1 LLRLAVGFVVAR
13 QVENRHGAAGK
24 FLFPDSNNFA
34 AYAHNVAEHNQYI
47 DESNR
52 HAWRTPLYSLL
63 LAAQYKTV
71 GESPRVSRIVNN
83 LFDVF
88 NLYLMFLLGTAL
100 FSRRTGLLAAG
111 MGAVYPFFIYFSNL
125 VLADTLGVTATLL
138 IILAGVKFLQACG
151 GLRDYGTMGLRFCSP
166 EGESLR
172 RHETCENRQSSRLG
186 NSVPQ
191 PLSSSVPTYKP
202 AYACAALVGFAL
214 ALAVMVK
221 ASFALFG
228 IFVIAFL
235 LARLWRMQRNAGD
248 NGDAFF
254 CQRKA
259 TLISIPIIC
268 LAFAAGMSPWWV
280 RNYRVFEKFVPFS
293 TMGGF
298 TLYES
303 CSEYADGGPNNG
315 KIVIPSYQDGM
326 LIKASVYLQN
336 SSRCET
342 IYIMPED
349 LHPNMAKEREL
360 RNDEYLKYKSRRWIK
375 SNPYKFLKLMPVK
388 FLRTW
393 NVVPNYEGARGW
405 HYLALSLYSYLPVM
419 VLALWGVIKYR
430 REWREIYILLIPAF
444 YFAALHTVFMGS
456 IRYRLPAMGCIIVLA
471 AASIAAKSPAN
482 PPRS

>member
-1 LLRLAVGFVVAR
+1 M
-13 QVENRHGAAGK
+13 
-24 FLFPDSNNFA
+24 S
-34 AYAHNVAEHNQYI
+34 
-47 DESNR
+47 
-52 HAWRTPLYSLL
+52 
-63 LAAQYKTV
+63 
-71 GESPRVSRIVNN
+71 
-83 LFDVF
+83 FDPVRWTRF
-88 NLYLMFLLGTAL
+88 RLYL
-100 FSRRTGLLAAG
+100 
-111 MGAVYPFFIYFSNL
+111 VL
-125 VLADTLGVTATLL
+125 V
-138 IILAGVKFLQACG
+138 
-151 GLRDYGTMGLRFCSP
+151 
-166 EGESLR
+166 
-172 RHETCENRQSSRLG
+172 
-186 NSVPQ
+186 
-191 PLSSSVPTYKP
+191 
-202 AYACAALVGFAL
+202 
-214 ALAVMVK
+214 
-221 ASFALFG
+221 
-228 IFVIAFL
+228 IFV
-235 LARLWRMQRNAGD
+235 
-248 NGDAFF
+248 
-254 CQRKA
+254 
-259 TLISIPIIC
+259 